1 MSDRK
6 QQQKYYP
13 WDYDPKKGSLNTQ
26 QGQHHLR
33 DRARKMHLGVLIVRI
48 ELPFHVWCGACETHL
63 ARGVRFNAEKSQV
76 GTYLTS
82 KIYEFRFKCTKCANV
97 IRMRTDPKSGDFIIT
112 EGGRRRVDTWL
123 PDDVDRAFMPKQP
136 LDEAEKRRI
145 DADAFAKLEQRVDD
159 QRVAASAR
167 PRLDS
172 LQRVRQQDWADDFS
186 RNRQL
191 RARLRAV
198 KHDAQAR
205 LDAGHA
211 IGIDVPLLDA
221 APEDAFV
228 AANALG
234 AASSL
239 PALVSAD
246 TNAAAARNSIVT
258 QDAVTSVPIAD
269 ARTMRMAAKRTA
281 SAVGGVAVAMRG
293 ASLASLAQQPGAAI
307 QVRAVKRAKQS
318 AT

>member
-33 DRARKMHLGVLIVRI
+33 DRARKLHLGVLVVRI
-48 ELPFHVWCGACETHL
+48 ELPFHVWCGGCEAHL
-63 ARGVRFNAEKSQV
+63 ARGVRFNAEKTLVDS
-76 GTYLTS
+76 YLTT
-82 KIYEFRFKCTKCANV
+82 KIYEFRFKCTRCQHV
-97 IRMRTDPKSGDFIIT
+97 IRMRTDPKNGDFVIT
-112 EGGRRRVDTWL
+112 EGGRRRADTWQ
-123 PDDVDRAFMPKQP
+123 PDEVDRAFMPKQP

-159 QRVAASAR
+159 QRVAAAAR

-172 LQRVRQQDWADDFS
+172 LQHVRETDWADDFS

-205 LDAGHA
+205 LDAGRA
-211 IGIDVPLLDA
+211 VGIDVPLLDA
-221 APEDAFV
+221 KPEDALD
-228 AANALG
+228 AAHALG

-246 TNAAAARNSIVT
+246 TNAAASRNAIVT
-258 QDAVTSVPIAD
+258 EDAVTSAPLTDV
-269 ARTMRMAAKRTA
+269 RTMRVAAKRATFA
-281 SAVGGVAVAMRG
+281 TSAVTMRG
-293 ASLASLAQQPGAAI
+293 ASLSSLSQQPGAVI
-307 QVRAVKRAKQS
+307 QVRAVKRSKQTS
-318 AT
+318 T